1 MLRRGRRTVTGAI
14 DLIGDLPRDLKRL
27 IQAARRGKLQ
37 LHVETRALREFGEQ
51 VDRAANRLTMG
62 IVTAALVIGSSI
74 VMNSVGGIASRWLL
88 ALGVSGFIGAALCGV
103 WILFSIW
110 RSRR

>member
-1 MLRRGRRTVTGAI
+1 GRRSLTGAI
-14 DLIGDLPRDLKRL
+14 DLLGDLPRDLKRL
-27 IQAARRGKLQ
+27 VQAARRGRLQ
-37 LHVETRALREFGEQ
+37 LHVETKSLREFGEQ

-74 VMNSVGGIASRWLL
+74 VMNSVGGISSRWLL
-88 ALGVSGFIGAALCGV
+88 AIGVTGFIGAAMCGI